1 MEKIACLLW
10 HAFIDDEIV
19 VAGFVETRLVLN
31 LHLQFLLDSVN
42 DSSAD

>member
-31 LHLQFLLDSVN
+31 LHLLDSVN